1 MAGAAAIALTLSAV
15 SYRMLKSYKRVSEQK
30 TDGLPLVLQH
40 ADLTQIELQKILKE
54 SLANKKC
61 IIVRNVPG
69 ASEVVER

>member
-1 MAGAAAIALTLSAV
+1 
-15 SYRMLKSYKRVSEQK
+15 
-30 TDGLPLVLQH
+30 VLQH